1 MQLQKPQ
8 TCVKFASNEKF
19 PITLLSLGLKD
30 RTYLIESPVKRIETP
45 NRLIRSKGREPK
57 LRSNEGKR
65 RFYLIKTRPKDFGM
79 QPDLVSFEPK
89 FINLEAKDLSL
100 QQNLITFEA
109 EDLSLQQKLIN
120 LEA

>member
-1 MQLQKPQ
+1 MNATTKALKLR
-8 TCVKFASNEKF
+8 KFATNENF
-19 PITLLSLGLKD
+19 PIILLSLGLTD
-30 RTYLIESPVKRIETP
+30 RNKLIESPVRLIETQK
-45 NRLIRSKGREPK
+45 RRIRSKGIEPK
-57 LRSNEGKR
+57 LRPNEGKR

-109 EDLSLQQKLIN
+109 EDLLLQP
-120 LEA
+120 